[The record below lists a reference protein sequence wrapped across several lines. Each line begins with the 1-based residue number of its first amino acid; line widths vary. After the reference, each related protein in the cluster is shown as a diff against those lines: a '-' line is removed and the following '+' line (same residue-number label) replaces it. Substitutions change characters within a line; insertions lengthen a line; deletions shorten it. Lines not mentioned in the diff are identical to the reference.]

1 MGSELGPGDGAGAA
15 AHTFPKALFV
25 LDAVATQSL
34 HRLAA
39 RRWLPE
45 PRLPSFQ
52 QDGASPAV
60 SYSEIVTPTGL
71 RGYSR
76 ALYSN
81 WLWHQPLQLVID
93 AGEGLPL
100 ALGTNVFSPS
110 VIAITHGHSDHVLGL
125 PGFAGAR
132 RFGKGAPDKP
142 WTVLYPR
149 GSRGVEAIR
158 QTINELWQ
166 DIVFPI
172 TWTALEA
179 GESHR
184 LNGKRV
190 LEAFAVSHVPP
201 EPAIGYRVLET
212 RRRLKSEFGSLPQ
225 AQLERLSRQNGRDRM
240 MEEFTHVLFAH
251 SGDAMP
257 VDVALV
263 RDADTLVHDAT
274 FLEPTDRRAPIHA
287 SSREVFELAREA
299 GVRTLILN
307 HLSIRYERPMALAR
321 LQEQLA
327 GSGYTGEC
335 FLLDE
340 DQFVNLR

>member
-1 MGSELGPGDGAGAA
+1 M
-15 AHTFPKALFV
+15 
-25 LDAVATQSL
+25 
-34 HRLAA
+34 
-39 RRWLPE
+39 
-45 PRLPSFQ
+45 
-52 QDGASPAV
+52 
-60 SYSEIVTPTGL
+60 IPTGL
-71 RGYSR
+71 RGFSR

-149 GSRGVEAIR
+149 GSRGVEAMR
-158 QTINELWQ
+158 KTITEVWE
-166 DIVFPI
+166 DVAFPI
-172 TWTALEA
+172 TWTALES
-179 GESHR
+179 GQTHR
-184 LNGKRV
+184 LTGKRA
-190 LEAFAVSHVPP
+190 LEAFAVTHVPP
-201 EPAIGYRVLET
+201 EPAVGYRVLET
-212 RRRLKSEFGSLPQ
+212 RRRLKPEFGSLPE
-225 AQLERLSRQNGRDRM
+225 AEIERLSRQHGRDHLL
-240 MEEFTHVLFAH
+240 EEFIHVLFAH

-257 VDVALV
+257 VEASLV

-274 FLEPTDRRAPIHA
+274 FLEPADRRAPIHA
-287 SSREVFELAREA
+287 SSREVFGLAREA

-307 HLSIRYERPMALAR
+307 HLSIRYDRPTALTR

-340 DQFVNLR
+340 GDFVNLR

>member
-1 MGSELGPGDGAGAA
+1 M
-15 AHTFPKALFV
+15 T
-25 LDAVATQSL
+25 
-34 HRLAA
+34 
-39 RRWLPE
+39 
-45 PRLPSFQ
+45 PS
-52 QDGASPAV
+52 
-60 SYSEIVTPTGL
+60 GL

-81 WLWHQPLQLVID
+81 WLWHQPLRLVID

-132 RFGKGAPDKP
+132 RFGKGAPDTP

-158 QTINELWQ
+158 RTITDLWQ
-166 DIVFPI
+166 DVVFPI
-172 TWTALEA
+172 TWTALEP
-179 GESHR
+179 GQSHR
-184 LNGKRV
+184 LNGKRA
-190 LEAFAVSHVPP
+190 LESFAVTHVPP
-201 EPAIGYRVLET
+201 EPAVGYRVLET
-212 RRRLKSEFGSLPQ
+212 RRRLKPEFADVPRSEI
-225 AQLERLSRQNGRDRM
+225 ERLSRQHGRDQV
-240 MEEFTHVLFAH
+240 MEEFAHVVFAH

-257 VDVALV
+257 VEVSLV
-263 RDADTLVHDAT
+263 SGADMLVHDAT

-299 GVRTLILN
+299 NVRRLILN
-307 HLSIRYERPMALAR
+307 HLSIRYERSMALAR
-321 LQEQLA
+321 LREQLTD
-327 GSGYTGEC
+327 SGYRGDC

-340 DQFVNLR
+340 ADFVNLR

>member
-1 MGSELGPGDGAGAA
+1 
-15 AHTFPKALFV
+15 
-25 LDAVATQSL
+25 
-34 HRLAA
+34 
-39 RRWLPE
+39 
-45 PRLPSFQ
+45 
-52 QDGASPAV
+52 
-60 SYSEIVTPTGL
+60 VTPTGL

-100 ALGTNVFSPS
+100 ALGSHVFSPS

-149 GSRGVEAIR
+149 GSRGVDAIHR
-158 QTINELWQ
+158 TITELWQ
-166 DIVFPI
+166 DVVFPI
-172 TWTALEA
+172 TWSALDA
-179 GESHR
+179 GASHR

-190 LEAFAVSHVPP
+190 LEAFAVTHVPP
-201 EPAIGYRVLET
+201 EPALGYRVLET
-212 RRRLKSEFGSLPQ
+212 RRRLKPEFGDLPQ
-225 AQLERLSRQNGRDRM
+225 SEIERLSRQHGREQM
-240 MEEFTHVLFAH
+240 MEEFAHVVFAH

-257 VDVALV
+257 VEVSLV

-299 GVRTLILN
+299 NVRTLILN
-307 HLSIRYERPMALAR
+307 HLSIRYERSMALAR
-321 LQEQLA
+321 LREQLTVT
-327 GSGYTGEC
+327 GYSGDC

-340 DQFVNLR
+340 GDFVNLR